1 MKKSAV
7 LFLKK
12 RSLALQCCLLALTV
26 GVSSKPEASDKTSGE
41 VASTVAGTVARSS
54 VVMSDAAATELVK
67 RAETHL
73 EGKSFQGRLSMVV
86 DRDGSQRTLGM
97 QVWMRGREAALIKIS
112 KPPKD
117 RGTGN
122 LRLKMDLWQYLPNVN
137 RVIRVPSSMML
148 QSWMGSDFTNDDLV
162 RASSLLNDYTHKIL
176 TKEESPEGRAV
187 KIELTPKKDAA
198 VVWGK
203 VLLWVREKDA
213 APIKQEFYNEKSELV
228 KVMQGESLHQFGS
241 HVIPL
246 KMKMTNVKKNGQFTA
261 IEYDEKSIRFDEV
274 IADEV
279 FTQMN
284 LQRPVQ
290 GGAE

>member
-1 MKKSAV
+1 MKKTANLLPKKNVLCKFCSLMIISLVVSGTAHGETQNSRASVSTDAKSSA
-7 LFLKK
+7 
-12 RSLALQCCLLALTV
+12 AL
-26 GVSSKPEASDKTSGE
+26 
-41 VASTVAGTVARSS
+41 
-54 VVMSDAAATELVK
+54 SDAVATDFVK

-86 DRDGSQRTLGM
+86 DRDGNQRTLGM

-112 KPPKD
+112 HPPKD

-176 TKEESPEGRAV
+176 SKEDSAEGKLV

-213 APIKQEFYNEKSELV
+213 APVKQEFYNEKNELV
-228 KVMQGESLHQFGS
+228 KLMQGENLHQFGA

-261 IEYDEKSIRFDEV
+261 ITYDEKSIRFDEA
-274 IADEV
+274 IGDEI
-279 FTQMN
+279 FTQLN
-284 LQRPVQ
+284 LQKPVQ